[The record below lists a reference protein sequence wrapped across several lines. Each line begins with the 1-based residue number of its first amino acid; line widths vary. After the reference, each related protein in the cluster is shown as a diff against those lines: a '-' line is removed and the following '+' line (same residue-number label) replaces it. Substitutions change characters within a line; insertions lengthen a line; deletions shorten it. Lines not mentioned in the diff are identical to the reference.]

1 MNETVVFQ
9 KEYAKGFS
17 KQDNSIT
24 NNSNLSFKFKG
35 VILWIINQLR
45 MNPGMIM
52 TKKKFMELTGESRWE
67 TDKIFAEAEANGFV
81 NHIKILPHQQ
91 TDDESPYS
99 VNHWI
104 QHWYTWYEA
113 PEDNKK
119 FKKEKYKES
128 CREKRQK
135 KKMLSNVNDEF
146 QIKYETTQIVNPT
159 EIKKEQEVKVDNI
172 EQTFYQEAKRK
183 FDKSIFKEN
192 IDEDP
197 LRVSKSDIMTEFV
210 DKEVSADIFTNKCS
224 TEDLIFYCWNLIVR
238 ASSFTEKSYE
248 SFRFNKQGN
257 EMANDVSSLLMQ
269 RYNTV
274 NIYSPMLSNI
284 EGIKNNITTSNGAKL
299 NKLLLFKFSEV
310 IANFVE
316 LGYLRNKDNK
326 KRIPTLKEVILLY
339 ETMEANPELIGL
351 GYSVEQY
358 NIFCKFYMNTLHK
371 HGLE

>member
-17 KQDNSIT
+17 KVANTFTNDLSI
-24 NNSNLSFKFKG
+24 SFDLKG
-35 VILWIINQLR
+35 FITWIINQLR
-45 MNPGMIM
+45 MNPGMVM
-52 TKKKFMELTGESRWE
+52 TKKKVMELTGYSRW
-67 TDKIFAEAEANGFV
+67 KVNKLFAEAEAHGYV
-81 NHIKILPHQQ
+81 NHVMTFPHQQ
-91 TDDESPYS
+91 TDNDSPYA

-104 QHWYTWYEA
+104 QHWYTWYES

-159 EIKKEQEVKVDNI
+159 EIKEEPEVKVDNI

-192 IDEDP
+192 INNDP
-197 LRVSKSDIMTEFV
+197 LSVSKSDTMISFINDELP
-210 DKEVSADIFTNKCS
+210 DGIFTDNYS
-224 TEDLIFYCWNLIVR
+224 AEDLIFYCWNLIVR

-248 SFRFNKQGN
+248 SFRFNKQGT

-269 RYNTV
+269 RYNTID
-274 NIYSPMLSNI
+274 IYSPMLSNI
-284 EGIKNNITTSNGAKL
+284 EGIKENRITDSESKL

-339 ETMEANPELIGL
+339 ETLEANPELIGL

>member
-9 KEYAKGFS
+9 TKYAKGFS

-35 VILWIINQLR
+35 VILWILNQLR

-52 TKKKFMELTGESRWE
+52 TKKKFMELSGESRWA

-91 TDDESPYS
+91 TDDESPYTK
-99 VNHWI
+99 NHWI
-104 QHWYTWYEA
+104 QHYYTWYES

-128 CREKRQK
+128 CKEKRQK
-135 KKMLSNVNDEF
+135 KKMLSNINDEF
-146 QIKYETTQIVNPT
+146 QIKYETTQIVNSK
-159 EIKKEQEVKVDNI
+159 EIKEEQEVKVDNI

-210 DKEVSADIFTNKCS
+210 DKEVSADIFTDTCS

-269 RYNTV
+269 RYNTI

-284 EGIKNNITTSNGAKL
+284 EGIKNNITTSKGAKL